1 MESSTPGRNKPRE
14 SKGSPAAAAPDE
26 RPDCMRLLELLPPYS
41 MDDVHRAYK
50 ARALKL
56 HPDQGGSATDFVR
69 LKEAYEEAQ
78 DFVKFREGRRGW
90 MASQVEPYMRML
102 EIVGETERRGGSIE
116 SESVDWMQRSY
127 GDFAA
132 LADRIRIIR
141 YRGRDDGDSYLQFL
155 AQNNRSLQFLQELDL
170 EDTRLSADGFSRLDK
185 LRGLQRLNLKGT
197 AVTTE
202 SLVVLLDL
210 PEMQRIIIGAND
222 LTWWQRQK
230 LGWKNRAVE
239 LQIV

>member
-1 MESSTPGRNKPRE
+1 
-14 SKGSPAAAAPDE
+14 
-26 RPDCMRLLELLPPYS
+26 MRLLELLPPYS